1 MARQQRRC
9 GGCENETARRRTAP
23 HSITSSAR
31 SRIRG
36 GIVRRRSR
44 PVLRLTTKSNF
55 TGSWMGKSAGLPCL
69 VHRLE
74 PGDLAVELGQVLPEL
89 PEPLRRAHRFF
100 VALDL
105 V

>member
-1 MARQQRRC
+1 
-9 GGCENETARRRTAP
+9 
-23 HSITSSAR
+23 
-31 SRIRG
+31 
-36 GIVRRRSR
+36 
-44 PVLRLTTKSNF
+44 
-55 TGSWMGKSAGLPCL
+55 MGKSAGLPCL

-105 V
+105 VGQRLDGVRQGHPARGHRRARAVGR